1 MPVPTSFFK
10 ISYIATPTVLFEV
23 ILLMEYSTLVKEAS
37 AKVTVA
43 KTVILINHLVENSV
57 AFTLPTT
64 VTPVVCMLVTTGVL
78 RSFSAA
84 LIR

>member
-43 KTVILINHLVENSV
+43 KTVIIINHLDIW
-57 AFTLPTT
+57 LPRQR
-64 VTPVVCMLVTTGVL
+64 VDYWGIA
-78 RSFSAA
+78 RSI
-84 LIR
+84 L